1 MEREPMNVVTPDG
14 ELVYR
19 LESPKPAKPWWTWG
33 DVWRGVG
40 LALLVGMATL
50 V

>member
-1 MEREPMNVVTPDG
+1 MNVVTPDG

-19 LESPKPAKPWWTWG
+19 LESPKPPKPWCTPFQAWAGIVIAILTA
-33 DVWRGVG
+33 V
-40 LALLVGMATL
+40 ATL